1 MAQVY
6 VSVGSNLERERNIAT
21 ALQALTESYGE
32 LQQSSVY
39 ESAAVGFDSAPFY
52 NLVVGFSTLES
63 PRVIQDQLHAI
74 EDRCGRQRTAT
85 LSARTLD
92 LDLLLYDDQVMTDGK
107 LMLPRE
113 DITRYAFVLGP
124 LAEIAPAARHPVTAV
139 SYAEMWAAFD
149 DSEQPLT
156 RIDWPPTVRPV
167 GE

>member
-6 VSVGSNLERERNIAT
+6 VSVGSNVERERNIAT
-21 ALQALTESYGE
+21 ALQELTESYGE

-52 NLVVGFSTLES
+52 NLVVGFSTRES
-63 PRVIQDQLHAI
+63 PRVVQEQLHAI

-107 LMLPRE
+107 LVLPRE
-113 DITRYAFVLGP
+113 DINRYAFVLGP
-124 LAEIAPAARHPVTAV
+124 LAEIAAAARHPVTAV

-149 DSEQPLT
+149 DSDQPLT